1 MDGPDEEFLENCRR
15 LESAYLESDDPIAQS
30 GFSGGLARWVAE
42 RSPLVDA
49 IDRDGDFLDVGC
61 ANGFLAADVVNW
73 ADERGFSLTP
83 HGIDLGSRLVDLARS
98 RLPEFADNFVA
109 ANAWTWQ
116 PDRRWTFVYSLLDL
130 SPREL
135 WCEWVNR
142 LMGWVEP
149 SGRLILGSYG
159 SRSRNVA
166 PTDIAAV
173 IQGCGL
179 PVEGSS
185 AGGEPVTARFAWT
198 SRSSITS
205 WT

>member
-1 MDGPDEEFLENCRR
+1 MGGPGDEFLENCRR
-15 LESAYLESDDPIAQS
+15 LESAYLQSDDPIAQS
-30 GFSGGLARWVAE
+30 GFSGGRARWIAE
-42 RSPLVDA
+42 RSPLVEA

-61 ANGFLAADVVNW
+61 ANGLLAADVVNW

-83 HGIDLGSRLVDLARS
+83 HGIDLGSGLVDLARS

-135 WCEWVNR
+135 WCDWATR
-142 LMGWVEP
+142 LLGWVEP
-149 SGRLILGSYG
+149 GGRLILGSYG
-159 SRSRNVA
+159 SRSRGITPV
-166 PTDIAAV
+166 DVAAV

-179 PVEGSS
+179 RVEGWSV
-185 AGGEPVTARFAWT
+185 GGDPVVTRFAWT
-198 SRSSITS
+198 GQADPVP
-205 WT
+205 